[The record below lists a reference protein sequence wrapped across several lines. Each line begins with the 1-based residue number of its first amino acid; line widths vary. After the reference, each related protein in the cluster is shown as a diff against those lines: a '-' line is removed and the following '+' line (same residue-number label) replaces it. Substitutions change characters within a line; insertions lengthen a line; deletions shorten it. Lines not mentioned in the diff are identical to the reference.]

1 MLLEVFHAVL
11 LWSVLTSLLVLLKA
25 GICLKLMIFYLKF
38 YRKKIGNRKEH
49 LSGGTICKELMF

>member
-38 YRKKIGNRKEH
+38 YRKKLVTGRNI
-49 LSGGTICKELMF
+49 SVVELFVKN

>member
-11 LWSVLTSLLVLLKA
+11 LWSGLTSLLVLLKA

-38 YRKKIGNRKEH
+38 YRKKN
-49 LSGGTICKELMF
+49 

>member
-11 LWSVLTSLLVLLKA
+11 LWSGLTSLLVLLKA

-38 YRKKIGNRKEH
+38 YRKKKLVTGKNI
-49 LSGGTICKELMF
+49 SVMELFVKK